1 MGTDYLFHNF
11 RPENSQQ
18 RSWVKDSLVSP
29 MYDLLY
35 DYSLIKGHEF
45 SLFAEDEMRVMDRL
59 RVNAGLRYTLFHVE
73 NEIYHSF
80 QPRLSARYLL
90 RPDLSAKISYSK
102 MNQYVHLLSNTYV
115 NQPTDIWVPV
125 TEQVPPMSS
134 HQITAGLYY
143 NLKRM
148 YDFSIE
154 GYYKRLNNLI
164 DYKDHWP
171 VETHFSGWEDRVGLG
186 KGKTYGVEFM
196 AQKTNGK
203 TTGWIGYTLSWSDRW
218 FPDGSVNKGRHF
230 PFRFD
235 NRHKVNVVVSR
246 KLSRKV
252 ELTGAWVFASGNH
265 ISLPEYKYLSPIYQK
280 ENGYAGV
287 DSYRPMNSGLS
298 ARNNYQL
305 SPYHRLDLGVNFYR
319 YKKKG
324 RMGIWNISIYNT
336 YLKPNPFMTEVMV
349 NQDINQRYHVVLQ
362 ETILFYCM
370 PSVSYTYKF

>member
-1 MGTDYLFHNF
+1 MEDLSVRLSVDYSPSMNHRIRMGTDYLYHNF

-18 RSWVKDSLVSP
+18 RSWVNDSLVNP
-29 MYDLLY
+29 VYELLY

-45 SLFAEDEMRVMDRL
+45 SLFAEDEMRVTDRL

-218 FPDGSVNKGRHF
+218 FP
-230 PFRFD
+230 
-235 NRHKVNVVVSR
+235 
-246 KLSRKV
+246 
-252 ELTGAWVFASGNH
+252 
-265 ISLPEYKYLSPIYQK
+265 
-280 ENGYAGV
+280 V
-287 DSYRPMNSGLS
+287 DSLRKMQTFWSSGSYNSCS
-298 ARNNYQL
+298 YS
-305 SPYHRLDLGVNFYR
+305 SPL
-319 YKKKG
+319 
-324 RMGIWNISIYNT
+324 
-336 YLKPNPFMTEVMV
+336 
-349 NQDINQRYHVVLQ
+349 
-362 ETILFYCM
+362 
-370 PSVSYTYKF
+370 

>member
-1 MGTDYLFHNF
+1 MGTDYLYHNF

-18 RSWVKDSLVSP
+18 RSWVNDSLVNP
-29 MYDLLY
+29 VYELLY

-45 SLFAEDEMRVMDRL
+45 SLFAEDEMRVTDRL

-252 ELTGAWVFASGNH
+252 ELTAAWVFASGNH
-265 ISLPEYKYLSPIYQK
+265 ISLPEYKYLSPSYQR
-280 ENGYAGV
+280 EHGYFEVVGMM
-287 DSYRPMNSGLS
+287 DTNPGLS

-324 RMGIWNISIYNT
+324 RMGIWNLSLYNA
-336 YLKPNPFMTEVMV
+336 YLKPNPFMTELKAGGS
-349 NQDINQRYHVVLQ
+349 DVVLQ

>member
-1 MGTDYLFHNF
+1 
-11 RPENSQQ
+11 
-18 RSWVKDSLVSP
+18 
-29 MYDLLY
+29 
-35 DYSLIKGHEF
+35 
-45 SLFAEDEMRVMDRL
+45 MRVTDRL

-171 VETHFSGWEDRVGLG
+171 VETHFSGWEDRVGFTLFCGLG
-186 KGKTYGVEFM
+186 RP
-196 AQKTNGK
+196 
-203 TTGWIGYTLSWSDRW
+203 GWSGQRAFLRSGTDSTEKDRA
-218 FPDGSVNKGRHF
+218 V
-230 PFRFD
+230 
-235 NRHKVNVVVSR
+235 
-246 KLSRKV
+246 
-252 ELTGAWVFASGNH
+252 
-265 ISLPEYKYLSPIYQK
+265 
-280 ENGYAGV
+280 
-287 DSYRPMNSGLS
+287 
-298 ARNNYQL
+298 
-305 SPYHRLDLGVNFYR
+305 
-319 YKKKG
+319 
-324 RMGIWNISIYNT
+324 
-336 YLKPNPFMTEVMV
+336 
-349 NQDINQRYHVVLQ
+349 
-362 ETILFYCM
+362 
-370 PSVSYTYKF
+370 